1 MAATPEEEFPIMQHH
16 HLLELYRYQVCKQ
29 ADTVLAHFIFEDEQ
43 KISTIRN
50 SFEYYEKVTTHDSSL
65 SRCIFGIMASK
76 LGDTEKA
83 YQYFD
88 VSSKLDI
95 LNTQKNTK
103 DGIHTANMGGT
114 YMAVVYGFLGLRV
127 KEDGFYFTPSLPE
140 PWNSYRVRLSLLGSL
155 VEVTVTPGG
164 CAFRL
169 MEGAAVTIVVGGVE
183 QKLKDELTWHWKHG
197 MKSECREK

>member
-1 MAATPEEEFPIMQHH
+1 
-16 HLLELYRYQVCKQ
+16 
-29 ADTVLAHFIFEDEQ
+29 
-43 KISTIRN
+43 
-50 SFEYYEKVTTHDSSL
+50 
-65 SRCIFGIMASK
+65 
-76 LGDTEKA
+76 
-83 YQYFD
+83 
-88 VSSKLDI
+88 
-95 LNTQKNTK
+95 
-103 DGIHTANMGGT
+103 
-114 YMAVVYGFLGLRV
+114 MAVVYGFLGLRV